1 MILLPFA
8 AVVTAI
14 LSIHTFWGQQTLHR
28 VADASA
34 LEVNQQVAAR
44 VEARLDA
51 LFDAPGQLLD
61 TTAGAIE
68 QGLVG
73 FDDPTRLE
81 RSLVNE
87 VRAQPWVTN
96 LALGLDDGR
105 YACAYRPWDDST
117 RVMVSVA
124 DAGGIISSYDVA
136 ADGSRAELFSTR
148 EGFEVTER
156 PWYAAARAQAGPTWY
171 EPYGLFSGTGTAL
184 GMSRAVRT
192 PDGSSGVV
200 AVDIALDGIATFLE
214 SLALADGGVAFVMT
228 PDGRMIADS
237 SGRPPIDATIDATID
252 PPVAPGDPNSPPQA
266 TTEGEAS
273 PPGVGNDALLVAAR
287 PLPPDRSGID
297 AVQRVESRIREA
309 GGQFRGAIG
318 DAAEADIVHAAR
330 YVRDG
335 GLELII
341 GVSVPRSSYGVALA
355 AEIRRGLFIAV
366 VVGLIGLG
374 LLAILARGITRPV
387 RELTEA
393 ISDTEADRFPN
404 YVPDSSIREIDT
416 LARSFST
423 MSNRLGAVMATLEQ
437 RVAERTGALEA
448 ANRQLQQQ
456 SRTDELTG
464 LANRRRF
471 ARELAREWQRA
482 SRRGHPLSLV
492 MCDIDWFKSF
502 NDDYGHPAGDRALVD
517 VAAALK
523 GRARRSGDLV
533 ARIGGEEFVF
543 LLPDVDLEAARAL
556 SERAREDIEKLDVE
570 HGGSPFGH
578 VTVSFGVTSVVPDA
592 TQPGSDSTQ
601 LIAAADRALYRAKR
615 LGRNRVEVESE
626 SESGS
631 RSEREPTE
639 PA

>member
-14 LSIHTFWGQQTLHR
+14 LTIHTFWGQQTLHR
-28 VADASA
+28 LADASA

-61 TTAGAIE
+61 ATAGAVE
-68 QGLVG
+68 LGLVG
-73 FDDPTRLE
+73 FDDRARLE

-87 VRAQPWVTN
+87 VRAHPWVTN

-105 YACAYRPWDDST
+105 YACAYRPWDDAT
-117 RVMVSVA
+117 QVMISVA
-124 DAGGIISSYDVA
+124 DGGGIISSYNVDP
-136 ADGSRAELFSTR
+136 DGTRAGLHSAR
-148 EGFEVTER
+148 EGFEVTAR
-156 PWYAAARAQAGPTWY
+156 PWYAAAMDRSGPAWY
-171 EPYGLFSGTGTAL
+171 EPYGLFSGGGVAL

-192 PDGSSGVV
+192 PDGSRGVV
-200 AVDIALDGIATFLE
+200 AVDIALDEISAFLA
-214 SLALADGGVAFVMT
+214 SLALADGGVAFVMS

-237 SGRPPIDATIDATID
+237 SGRTPIEPPGLAGAEAQEAEIDARQPPTELESTATG
-252 PPVAPGDPNSPPQA
+252 PVTSRLVPASRSRLEA
-266 TTEGEAS
+266 VRRIEG
-273 PPGVGNDALLVAAR
+273 PV
-287 PLPPDRSGID
+287 
-297 AVQRVESRIREA
+297 REA
-309 GGQFRGAIG
+309 GGAFRGAIDG
-318 DAAEADIVHAAR
+318 AADADIVHAGR
-330 YVRDG
+330 YARDG

-341 GVSVPRSSYGVALA
+341 GVSVPRSSYGNALA
-355 AEIRRGLFIAV
+355 TEIRRGLFIAI
-366 VVGLIGLG
+366 VVGLIGLA
-374 LLAILARGITRPV
+374 LLAVLARAITRPV

-393 ISDTEADRFPN
+393 ISDTGADRFPN

-492 MCDIDWFKSF
+492 MCDIDWFKAF

-517 VAAALK
+517 VGTALK
-523 GRARRSGDLV
+523 GRARRSGDLI

-543 LLPDVDLEAARAL
+543 LLPDVDLEAAQAL
-556 SERAREDIEKLDVE
+556 SERARQDIETLGIE
-570 HGGSPFGH
+570 HPGSPFGH
-578 VTVSFGVTSVVPDA
+578 VTVSFGVTSIVPDA

-615 LGRNRVEVESE
+615 LGRNRVETESE

-631 RSEREPTE
+631 RPEQEPTE

>member
-14 LSIHTFWGQQTLHR
+14 LSVHTFWSQQTLHR

-34 LEVNQQVAAR
+34 LEVNRQVAAR

-68 QGLVG
+68 LGLVG
-73 FDDPTRLE
+73 FEDAARLE

-87 VRAQPWVTN
+87 VRAHPWVTN
-96 LALGLDDGR
+96 LAVGLDDGR
-105 YACAYRPWDDST
+105 YACAYRPWDEAT

-124 DAGGIISSYDVA
+124 DGGGVISSFDVA
-136 ADGSRAELFSTR
+136 PDGTRTDLFSAR

-156 PWYAAARAQAGPTWY
+156 PWYAAAIDRAGPSWY
-171 EPYGLFSGTGTAL
+171 QPYEVFSGMGVAIGL
-184 GMSRAVRT
+184 SRAVRT
-192 PDGSSGVV
+192 PDGSRGVV
-200 AVDIALDGIATFLE
+200 AVDIALDEIGAFLA
-214 SLALADGGVAFVMT
+214 SLDLAADGVAFVMT

-237 SGRPPIDATIDATID
+237 SGRAPIERPAASEAAG
-252 PPVAPGDPNSPPQA
+252 PA
-266 TTEGEAS
+266 TTASAEAPRQRVPASRS
-273 PPGVGNDALLVAAR
+273 PLD
-287 PLPPDRSGID
+287 GIR
-297 AVQRVESRIREA
+297 RVESRVREA
-309 GGQFRGAIG
+309 GGTFQGAIG
-318 DAAEADIVHAAR
+318 SGADADIVHADR
-330 YVRDG
+330 YARDG

-341 GVSVPRSSYGVALA
+341 GVSVPRSSYGDALA
-355 AEIRRGLFIAV
+355 AESRRGLFIAIA
-366 VVGLIGLG
+366 VGLMGLA
-374 LLAILARGITRPV
+374 LLAVLARGITRPV
-387 RELTEA
+387 RELTAA

-423 MSNRLGAVMATLEQ
+423 MSNRLGGVMASLEQ

-456 SRTDELTG
+456 NRTDELTG

-492 MCDIDWFKSF
+492 MCDIDWFKTF

-517 VAAALK
+517 VGTALK

-556 SERAREDIEKLDVE
+556 SERAREDIERLGIE
-570 HGGSPFGH
+570 HRGSPFGI
-578 VTVSFGVTSVVPDA
+578 VTVSFGVTSIVPDA
-592 TQPGSDSTQ
+592 TQPGADSTQ

-615 LGRNRVEVESE
+615 LGRNRVECESE

-631 RSEREPTE
+631 RPEAEPTE